1 MFGRLITLEGID
13 GSGKSTTLRHV
24 ASRIAEKQP
33 KRKIVLTAE
42 PTSGAVGRILRAEL
56 RETSGNEPMS
66 SALRMNEL
74 FLFMADHAHHLAE
87 TVLPSL
93 KEGAVVLSDRYADS
107 TAAYQ
112 GVTLQ
117 GIVPHPISWIR
128 EIFRPWNVVPDM
140 TLLFLLDP
148 ESALKRLKSR
158 PGREKFERLEFLRS
172 VDRNFRRIALAE
184 PERFV
189 LIDAARDEETVAED
203 ATAAVLDLLS
213 R

>member
-1 MFGRLITLEGID
+1 VFGRLITLEGID
-13 GSGKSTTLRHV
+13 GSGKSTALQHV
-24 ASRIAEKQP
+24 ARRIAEKQP

-56 RETSGNEPMS
+56 REASGNEPMS
-66 SALRMNEL
+66 AALRMNEL
-74 FLFMADHAHHLAE
+74 FLFMADHAHHLSEA
-87 TVLPSL
+87 VLPSL
-93 KEGAVVLSDRYADS
+93 EEGAVVLSDRYADS

-172 VDRNFRRIALAE
+172 VDRNFRSIALAE

-189 LIDAARDEETVAED
+189 LIDAARDEETVAEE
-203 ATAAVLDLLS
+203 ATAAVLDLLG
-213 R
+213 